1 MLAMTQSIVGPAQ
14 RDVATSDARL
24 IAQARRGDRDA
35 LAALYRRFSPAAF
48 TLALRLCGDRDRA
61 HDAVQDAFLKA
72 FERLHTFRNDAPFLA
87 WLKRIVANVTIDRAR
102 SERQWLQ
109 DDSGLDRFTSREHDP
124 GREHDALGLLSRLP
138 MQARSVLVLYE
149 LEGHT
154 HQEIAKLMG
163 RTEVWSKT
171 VLSRSR
177 ARLAAWIEAE
187 KA

>member
-1 MLAMTQSIVGPAQ
+1 MLALTQSIIGPAA
-14 RDVATSDARL
+14 RDVASSDARL
-24 IAQARRGDRDA
+24 VAKARHGDRDA

-48 TLALRLCGDRDRA
+48 TLALRLTADRDRA
-61 HDAVQDAFLKA
+61 HDVVQDAFLKA
-72 FERLHTFRNDAPFLA
+72 FERLHTFRNDAPFAA
-87 WLKRIVANVTIDRAR
+87 WLKRIVANVTVDRAR

-109 DDSGLDRFTSREHDP
+109 DDSDLDLVAASHRDP
-124 GREHDALGLLSRLP
+124 GREHDALGLLARLP

-154 HQEIAKLMG
+154 HQEIASLMG

-171 VLSRSR
+171 VLSRTR

-187 KA
+187 RA